1 MKMKNKI
8 ILVLCAIVLA
18 LGCFIGGNYFA
29 EKRNEYTLDS
39 ASIEASFSD
48 IQELATIEYAYTNMG
63 KFESSKQW
71 QGIKI
76 PFTTSKYII
85 TYDGVIKAG
94 YDLSK
99 VKAEVNGTNVTVTL
113 PEPKILSHTIDYDS
127 LQIMDEQYSIFNPV
141 EITDYNSFYAEQSA
155 LMEQKAID
163 KGLYEKTETNSKAM
177 IESMIR
183 GLTTEEITVT
193 FK

>member
-1 MKMKNKI
+1 MNVKNKI
-8 ILVLCAIVLA
+8 ILLLCAIVLA
-18 LGCFIGGNYFA
+18 MGAFIGGTYFA
-29 EKRNEYTLDS
+29 EKKNDYTLDS
-39 ASIEASFSD
+39 AVIEASMSE
-48 IQELATIEYAYTNMG
+48 IQELATIEYAYTNLG
-63 KFESSKQW
+63 KFESTKEW

-99 VKAEVNGTNVTVTL
+99 ATIEVNGTEVTVRL
-113 PEPKILSHTIDYDS
+113 PEVEILSHTIDYNS
-127 LQIMDEQYSIFNPV
+127 LQVMDEQYSIFNHV

-163 KGLYEKTETNSKAM
+163 KGLYEKAAESGKAM
-177 IESMIR
+177 IESLIK
-183 GLTTEEITVT
+183 GLVKEDISIV

>member
-1 MKMKNKI
+1 MNMKNKI
-8 ILVLCAIVLA
+8 IVVLLALVLIMGA
-18 LGCFIGGNYFA
+18 FIGGTYFA
-29 EKRNEYTLDS
+29 EKKNEYTLDS
-39 ASIEASFSD
+39 ATIEASMSD

-63 KFESSKQW
+63 KFESTKEW

-94 YDLSK
+94 YDLSNAT
-99 VKAEVNGTNVTVTL
+99 VEVNGNVVTVKL
-113 PEPKILSHTIDYDS
+113 PEVEILSHTIDYDS
-127 LQIMDEQYSIFNPV
+127 LQVMDEQYSIFNQV

-163 KGLYEKTETNSKAM
+163 KGLYEKAAESGKAM
-177 IESMIR
+177 IESLIR
-183 GLTTEEITVT
+183 GLVKEDISVV